1 MIVVIEIALALFVL
15 RGLFRVGIGLLQIM
29 AGITAGI
36 VGVILLSTAT
46 VLHWLVLLWKTAFP
60 CS

>member
-1 MIVVIEIALALFVL
+1 MVLLIEIAVALLVL
-15 RGLFRVGIGLLQIM
+15 RGLFRVGIGLFQIVTGV
-29 AGITAGI
+29 AAGI

-60 CS
+60 RS